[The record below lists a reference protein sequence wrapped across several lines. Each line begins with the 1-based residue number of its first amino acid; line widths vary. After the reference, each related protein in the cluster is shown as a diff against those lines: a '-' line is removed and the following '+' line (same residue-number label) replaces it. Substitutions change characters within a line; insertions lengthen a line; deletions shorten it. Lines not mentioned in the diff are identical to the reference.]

1 MASSSS
7 RRSSSKK
14 VRGAGDR
21 SQRKAMIET
30 GYSKLSI
37 RRQSALLGVNRNRLT
52 SNPTPTTE
60 EDRMIMCHLDELH
73 TRWPFLGQR
82 KLIRELRDQGIKIGR
97 KRLRRLMRMMG
108 IEAIAPKPKLSAPAK
123 GHKIYPYLLRNGKV
137 SEVDEVW
144 CTDITYIPMA
154 TGHAYLI
161 AIMDWHSRAV
171 LRWELSNTADTGMC
185 LRALAKALG
194 SVRRPKIF
202 NTDQGSQFTSAEWT
216 KEIESNGIK
225 VSMDGK
231 GRWMDNVFIE
241 RLWRSLKVEK
251 TRLWSYD
258 SIPE

>member
-1 MASSSS
+1 MEERIGRTCAGDLCRQES
-7 RRSSSKK
+7 REVRARSQREIGATLGTQRWPARHREGVPRKK

-108 IEAIAPKPKLSAPAK
+108 IEAIVPRSPSSARLPKDTRSTPIS
-123 GHKIYPYLLRNGKV
+123 
-137 SEVDEVW
+137 
-144 CTDITYIPMA
+144 CA
-154 TGHAYLI
+154 TG
-161 AIMDWHSRAV
+161 R
-171 LRWELSNTADTGMC
+171 
-185 LRALAKALG
+185 
-194 SVRRPKIF
+194 SVRSTKSGARTSP
-202 NTDQGSQFTSAEWT
+202 TSQWRQGTP
-216 KEIESNGIK
+216 I
-225 VSMDGK
+225 
-231 GRWMDNVFIE
+231 
-241 RLWRSLKVEK
+241 
-251 TRLWSYD
+251 
-258 SIPE
+258 